1 MKKSPN
7 EKCTPSDEDKNS
19 DHDPREADEDAEA
32 KEAMHQEAKLQEEEQ
47 ADNQA
52 RLAKLYQDQQAKLKA
67 VQQNAVAATGDDMDF
82 GEPEKKEPI
91 VPKLQLGGAPKLSIS
106 TGDDGDGEL
115 TLGGEN
121 YITTPRGSI
130 IEKPKYGVFY
140 LVNDDLKQKIF
151 YGMKK

>member
-1 MKKSPN
+1 
-7 EKCTPSDEDKNS
+7 
-19 DHDPREADEDAEA
+19 
-32 KEAMHQEAKLQEEEQ
+32 
-47 ADNQA
+47 
-52 RLAKLYQDQQAKLKA
+52 
-67 VQQNAVAATGDDMDF
+67 MDF
-82 GEPEKKEPI
+82 GESEMKPV

-106 TGDDGDGEL
+106 TDDGDAEL

-140 LVNDDLKQKIF
+140 LVDDNLKQKIF